1 MMEIRAPQNNLEWE
15 NYFDL
20 RFRILR
26 KPLQQPIGSEKNE
39 GDATGIHFALYENQ
53 VLKAIARLD
62 LQDENMAQVRF
73 VAVENNSQGKGFGK
87 KLMLEIENYCKQN
100 QLIKIELQAR
110 ENAVPFYLSLDYELI
125 KPTHLLFGK
134 IQHFLMVKEIERTK

>member
-1 MMEIRAPQNNLEWE
+1 MMEIRTPQTDLEWE

-26 KPLQQPIGSEKNE
+26 KPLQQPVGSEKND

-62 LQDENMAQVRF
+62 LQTEKVAQVRF

-87 KLMLEIENYCKQN
+87 KIMLEIEDYCKQN
-100 QLIKIELQAR
+100 QLVKIELQAR
-110 ENAVPFYLSLDYELI
+110 ENAVPFYLSLQYELI
-125 KPTHLLFGK
+125 EPTHVLFEK
-134 IQHFLMVKEIERTK
+134 IQHFLMTKQIS

>member
-1 MMEIRAPQNNLEWE
+1 MEIRTPQTDLEWE

-26 KPLQQPIGSEKNE
+26 KPLQQPVGSEKND

-62 LQDENMAQVRF
+62 LQTEKVAQVRF
-73 VAVENNSQGKGFGK
+73 VAVENNSQEKGFGK
-87 KLMLEIENYCKQN
+87 KIMLEIEDYCKQN
-100 QLIKIELQAR
+100 QLVKIELQAR
-110 ENAVPFYLSLDYELI
+110 ENAVPFYLSLQYELI
-125 KPTHLLFGK
+125 EPTHVLFEK
-134 IQHFLMVKEIERTK
+134 IQHFLMTKQIS

>member
-1 MMEIRAPQNNLEWE
+1 MMEIRTPKTDLEWE

-26 KPLQQPIGSEKNE
+26 KPLQQALGSEKNE

-73 VAVENNSQGKGFGK
+73 VAVEDNSQGKGFGK
-87 KLMLEIENYCKQN
+87 KIMLEIENYCKQN
-100 QLIKIELQAR
+100 QLVKIELQAR

-125 KPTHLLFGK
+125 ERTHLLFGK
-134 IQHFLMVKEIERTK
+134 IQHFLMTKQIR